1 MNLKPTPSNTE
12 LANQYTDI
20 INQKRELANQRE
32 VFEKEKA
39 EFAAQKEQLAY
50 EMKELA
56 NQKVVF
62 AKVQEDLETQIIELT
77 SQKEELLLTIQRQG
91 KNHEV
96 ELADRNDQTDE
107 KEVFDKS
114 NQERVRQTTFG
125 PKMIRFPS
133 L

>member
-1 MNLKPTPSNTE
+1 MKPTPSNTE

-96 ELADRNDQTDE
+96 EFADRNDQTE
-107 KEVFDKS
+107 MEVFDKS
-114 NQERVRQTTFG
+114 NQERVRKTAFG
-125 PKMIRFPS
+125 PKMIRFSS